1 MTEEH
6 RPARVETLQSEER
19 LRLLIESVK
28 DYAIFTLDTGGCI
41 MSWNEGARRI
51 KGYEAEEIIGSPLSR
66 LYPPEDVAARKPQR
80 QLERAVTDE
89 RVEDEGW
96 RIRKD
101 GSRFW
106 ANVVITA
113 LVDPGTGKLRGFGK
127 VTRDLTERKHAEER
141 LRQSEE
147 QFRLLVEQVEEYAI
161 FMLDA
166 TGHVATWNSGAQ
178 KAKGYT
184 VEEIV
189 GEHFERFYTPED
201 RNRGKPARLLAEA
214 VEKGHARD
222 QGLRVRKD
230 NTTFHAD
237 VLITAV
243 HDSEGKLRG
252 FSKVTRDI
260 TEQIRAREIEAA
272 KLAAEKASQ
281 AKDDFLAVL
290 SHELRTPLT
299 PVISGANFL
308 TENIDTVTREELVEE
323 LASIRRNALLEA
335 QLIDDL
341 LDLTRITRNKIE
353 LHCEVVDAH
362 AAVRDAFDILQ
373 QDIAAKK
380 LVVTSDL
387 VAEEHWTFADPT
399 RLRQVFC

>member
-1 MTEEH
+1 MGVWKT
-6 RPARVETLQSEER
+6 RA
-19 LRLLIESVK
+19 
-28 DYAIFTLDTGGCI
+28 GG
-41 MSWNEGARRI
+41 
-51 KGYEAEEIIGSPLSR
+51 
-66 LYPPEDVAARKPQR
+66 
-80 QLERAVTDE
+80 
-89 RVEDEGW
+89 
-96 RIRKD
+96 IRKD

-113 LVDPGTGKLRGFGK
+113 LVDPGTGELRGFGK

-308 TENIDTVTREELVEE
+308 TENIDTVTREEFVEE

-387 VAEEHWTFADPT
+387 ADQRTLDVCRPGPSAT
-399 RLRQVFC
+399 SLLDLLNNAVKFTPEGGQVHVRSSDEQAGRLALSFSDAWVGIKAGVPARSSAP